1 MGHIGSKGRA
11 LVAAALDL
19 ALRKLKSWHY
29 QHCHQI
35 LPFYKQRSIVFA
47 ANYPEFLEKCIMIN
61 TPWVFNTF
69 WYFVKGF
76 LDEM

>member
-1 MGHIGSKGRA
+1 VLLWKQ
-11 LVAAALDL
+11 
-19 ALRKLKSWHY
+19 HY
-29 QHCHQI
+29 VSTVECSAETQAKNLTCCV
-35 LPFYKQRSIVFA
+35 VFDT
-47 ANYPEFLEKCIMIN
+47 ANYPEFLDRCVLIN